1 MLKFED
7 RGIDTIFIKNSDG
20 IRIAAKT
27 SIQRLFDQVI
37 HKILNP
43 LSFLIPFL
51 EIFLAGIFQ
60 TKLGFIFFAFYRDLI
75 NLILES
81 AL

>member
-37 HKILNP
+37 HKVNKNLKS
-43 LSFLIPFL
+43 LSFQISFL
-51 EIFLAGIFQ
+51 EILFAGIFQ
-60 TKLGFIFFAFYRDLI
+60 TELFFVFNRHLI

-81 AL
+81 AF